1 MPTDPTHLYKR
12 LLFGEYKIPMRSPAE
27 NLCVIIIIM
36 LFLLSV
42 ITLNSK
48 KKNSG

>member
-1 MPTDPTHLYKR
+1 MPTDLTHLYKR

-36 LFLLSV
+36 LLLLWLSFV
-42 ITLNSK
+42 LEHEL
-48 KKNSG
+48 

>member
-1 MPTDPTHLYKR
+1 MPTDLTHLYKR
-12 LLFGEYKIPMRSPAE
+12 LLFGEYKIAMRSPAE
-27 NLCVIIIIM
+27 NLHVIIIIV
-36 LFLLSV
+36 LFLFNV